1 LREWTDLGTIEDVF
15 KQRSS
20 GSSEHG
26 ELLHKEA
33 KEFEFAGNFS
43 MAREKYMQSI
53 DTFRTLLAQRPH
65 DLTARSAIIT
75 AWTQLATLND
85 WAWMYDL
92 PDLTTH
98 TNVQFLPQR
107 VGVSFLKT
115 MLMDAFIEKDW
126 RKQCDG
132 KYGGLKPFT
141 MSWKAFYFKNESDF
155 SQIQS
160 AQRKLLWAVQHGH
173 FNLVKYLITQSNDP
187 VNVNDVTETGET
199 LLDVAIKYN
208 YINVVQILIDH
219 NVKVNTKDHEKWTPL
234 HFAVL
239 NNNLKIAQILVDN
252 GARIN
257 VKNQNGLTPLH
268 VGTINGNYDIV
279 NWLILNKAK
288 VNIMDDI
295 YKLTPFHLAVF
306 FNHTSLVELLMPYC
320 NDFKYKDSFN
330 RNLLHFSVA
339 RGDTKTAIALCQ
351 KVPVHPTDDMGRTP
365 LHWAAQNG
373 DIECINRLIESGS
386 LVNAKDRFGDTPLKI
401 AAFMGHDKSVLMA
414 LCDHHLVD

>member
-1 LREWTDLGTIEDVF
+1 LGTIEDVF

-20 GSSEHG
+20 VSTEHG

-33 KEFEFAGNFS
+33 KEFESAGNFR
-43 MAREKYMQSI
+43 MAREKYLQSI
-53 DTFRTLLAQRPH
+53 VIFRTILTQRPH
-65 DLTARSAIIT
+65 DLSARSAIIT
-75 AWTQLATLND
+75 AWSQLATLSD
-85 WAWMYDL
+85 GAFEYDL
-92 PDLTTH
+92 PDLSTH
-98 TNVQFLPQR
+98 TNADFLPKK
-107 VGVSFLKT
+107 VGVSFFKT

-155 SQIQS
+155 GEIES
-160 AQRKLLWAVQHGH
+160 AQSKLLWAVQRGH

-187 VNVNDVTETGET
+187 INVNCVMETGET

-219 NVKVNTKDHEKWTPL
+219 KVKVNTKDRQKWTPL

-239 NNNLKIAQILVDN
+239 NNNLTIAKVLVDN

-257 VKNQNGLTPLH
+257 VKTQNGLTPLH
-268 VGTINGNYDIV
+268 VGTINGNFDIV

-288 VNIMDDI
+288 VNISDDA

-306 FNHTSLVELLMPYC
+306 FNHSSLVELLMCYC

-339 RGDTKTAIALCQ
+339 RGDIKTAIALCQ
-351 KVPVHPTDDMGRTP
+351 NVPLHSTDDMGRTP

-373 DIECINRLIESGS
+373 DIECINRLIEVGS
-386 LVNAKDRFGDTPLKI
+386 LVNTKDRYGDTPLKI